1 MDETHPLK
9 KTENISVKSILLS
22 NKKILLNYVIRR
34 IVMETPGFSEMNH
47 TQPQFRKCGFYPIF
61 LALFWEAFGNCLL
74 GIFLQDFTRN
84 FLGILKGILE
94 KKKSI
99 IYGRSPQNNPFHD
112 NSFPFCAIKNFMAHI
127 FWIKNK
133 SYSLGCYP

>member
-47 TQPQFRKCGFYPIF
+47 TQPQFRKCGFLPH
-61 LALFWEAFGNCLL
+61 LFSIILGSVWKLFARDFPSGFYEKFFG
-74 GIFLQDFTRN
+74 DFEGNIR
-84 FLGILKGILE
+84 E
-94 KKKSI
+94 KKIDNLWTLPPKQSVPRQFFSLLCYKKF
-99 IYGRSPQNNPFHD
+99 YGTYFLD
-112 NSFPFCAIKNFMAHI
+112 K
-127 FWIKNK
+127 K
-133 SYSLGCYP
+133 